1 MSTLILLRH
10 GRSTANG
17 AGVLA
22 GRSEGVDL
30 DETGVEQANGLLQRF
45 SGARVARLV
54 SSPMLRCRRT
64 IQPLADHLGLEVE
77 IDQRIAEVDYGS
89 WTGRALKDLAGEPL
103 WRTVQAHPSAAVF
116 PDGESLAE
124 VSVRAVAAAREH
136 AAAAGDDGAA
146 VLCTHGDVIKAILA
160 DALGIHLDGF
170 QRIVVGTASLSVV
183 RYTPVRPFVER
194 VNDTGSLR
202 GIGESE
208 RPATTGDVTDD
219 HAAGRRPNRTGV
231 AAGDASVGGIA
242 AGDAPVGGEPG
253 EPQGPGEPDG
263 SARQR
268 RVDAGVA

>member
-22 GRSEGVDL
+22 GRSEGIDL
-30 DETGVEQANGLLQRF
+30 DDTGVEQANGLLQRF

-77 IDQRIAEVDYGS
+77 IDERIAEVDYGS

-170 QRIVVGTASLSVV
+170 QRIVVGTASLSRGPLHAGAAV
-183 RYTPVRPFVER
+183 R
-194 VNDTGSLR
+194 
-202 GIGESE
+202 
-208 RPATTGDVTDD
+208 
-219 HAAGRRPNRTGV
+219 RTGERHGIP
-231 AAGDASVGGIA
+231 ARHRRARASGDHRRS
-242 AGDAPVGGEPG
+242 DRW
-253 EPQGPGEPDG
+253 GPGPWAPDG
-263 SARQR
+263 RASDRRRCDRWLGGGGRCPGGRGARG
-268 RVDAGVA
+268 A